1 MVRPRAC
8 VCGHLPVTS
17 RCSATGIVATKTLI
31 KNKLKFCGM
40 INSLGE
46 KSFLEDKDLTR
57 RESMARKKDAKDPR
71 KFGTADNKVAKGI
84 KRYEGGEEKAR
95 QDREAKDASLK
106 LTTSRT
112 TSRKG
117 KGKGRAATPA
127 AMVRTLRLFASLAA
141 PLTSKKRRQEWQEG
155 RALSL
160 IRHRRCLTKDCPDCA
175 QENDDVEA
183 GERGAL

>member
-1 MVRPRAC
+1 M
-8 VCGHLPVTS
+8 
-17 RCSATGIVATKTLI
+17 I

-46 KSFLEDKDLTR
+46 KSFLEDKDMTR
-57 RESMARKKDAKDPR
+57 RESMARKKDKKDPR
-71 KFGTADNKVAKGI
+71 KFGTADNKVVKGI
-84 KRYEGGEEKAR
+84 KRYEGGEEKAT

-127 AMVRTLRLFASLAA
+127 AMVRTLRLFVSLAG
-141 PLTSKKRRQEWQEG
+141 PLTSRSGGKSGKMGE
-155 RALSL
+155 L
-160 IRHRRCLTKDCPDCA
+160 CPWFDTA
-175 QENDDVEA
+175 DA
-183 GERGAL
+183 